1 MNDQTAKKDNGKI
14 AITLAPP
21 EIMEAVAVV
30 KMFGNEKYPEGG
42 NDNWKKVEI
51 ERYRNALFR
60 HLFEYL
66 REPYKLDTESNLPSL
81 YHAAWNI
88 STLLWLEM
96 EAGTIPHPEEALKKM
111 HHPEPVRASTS
122 HEMVNDG
129 YLFADDLKTPRN
141 GVKRDCDNCRYFE
154 VRVTDRP
161 CFACDE
167 NNSEWKEKDE

>member
-14 AITLAPP
+14 EITLATP

-96 EAGTIPHPEEALKKM
+96 QAGTIPRPEEALKKM
-111 HHPEPVRASTS
+111 HHPAPVGAPRSP
-122 HEMVNDG
+122 EVG
-129 YLFADDLKTPRN
+129 EGRYLFADELKMAGTGGKIR
-141 GVKRDCDNCRYFE
+141 R
-154 VRVTDRP
+154 
-161 CFACDE
+161 
-167 NNSEWKEKDE
+167 

>member
-1 MNDQTAKKDNGKI
+1 MNDQNAKRDNGKI

-96 EAGTIPHPEEALKKM
+96 EAGTIPRPEEALQKM
-111 HHPEPVRASTS
+111 HHPEPLQASTS
-122 HEMVNDG
+122 HGRCTDG
-129 YLFADDLKTPRN
+129 YLFADELKTPRN
-141 GVKRDCDNCRYFE
+141 GVEGGKNERFNQ
-154 VRVTDRP
+154 P
-161 CFACDE
+161 L
-167 NNSEWKEKDE
+167 